1 MTDGTDVHP
10 TTTNGA
16 QKNGVAETGA
26 RAAHVLV
33 VDDQPIVREFLAE
46 VLRMQGHRVSL
57 ASDGE
62 AALELARS
70 DSPQVILTDLKMT
83 GLDGHGLI
91 RRIRES
97 YPAVVP
103 IVITGFGTVQHA
115 VDLMRE
121 GAFDVLTK
129 PCPASEIV
137 ATVSKALEHH
147 RALQLNTDLRE
158 RLRVHEKLAM
168 IGKLAAGVAHEL
180 NNPLDATLRCVRMA
194 MERLSGDAEGREY
207 LDIAYSGLLRM
218 ADIVKSL
225 LTFSRHA
232 AIEQKPEP
240 LARLVEEASV
250 GVAMAL
256 GDDAPRIVPALD
268 AEVKATPVPRGLHQ
282 VLTNVIRNAADAT
295 GKCGRI
301 EVHAS
306 RDADHLRIEVR
317 DDGPG
322 MPPAVLSRIFE
333 PFYTTKPPGKGTGLG
348 LPISARIVEKFGGA
362 ITVECPPSG
371 GTIVKVTL
379 PMSSAALAQSA

>member
-1 MTDGTDVHP
+1 MTESTNVQSPSQAPVAPPDGVV
-10 TTTNGA
+10 
-16 QKNGVAETGA
+16 GVA
-26 RAAHVLV
+26 HILV
-33 VDDQPIVREFLAE
+33 VDDQAIVREFLAE
-46 VLRMQGHRVSL
+46 VLRMQGHRVSV
-57 ASDGE
+57 AAEGI
-62 AALELARS
+62 AALEIARN
-70 DSPQVILTDLKMT
+70 DPPQVLLTDLKMSGMDGQ
-83 GLDGHGLI
+83 GLV
-91 RRIRES
+91 RRVRETF
-97 YPAVVP
+97 PAIVP

-137 ATVSKALEHH
+137 STVSKALEHQ
-147 RALQLNTDLRE
+147 RALQSNADLRE

-194 MERLSGDAEGREY
+194 MDRVQGDAEAREV
-207 LDIAYSGLLRM
+207 LDLAHAGLLRM

-240 LARLVEEASV
+240 LDRVVEEACT

-256 GDDAPRIVPALD
+256 GDDAPTMVRALD
-268 AEVKATPVPRGLHQ
+268 PEARGTPVPRGIHQ
-282 VLTNVIRNAADAT
+282 VLTNIVRNAADAT
-295 GKCGRI
+295 GKTGRI
-301 EVHAS
+301 EVRAT
-306 RDADHLRIEVR
+306 RDVEHLRVEVR

-322 MPPAVLSRIFE
+322 MPPAVLQRIFE

-371 GTIVKVTL
+371 GTVVKVTL
-379 PMSSAALAQSA
+379 PLSAAAAAARA